1 MSTIAELGTFLER
14 EGQAA
19 SKLPD
24 TPPPPPGSANGELVV
39 S

>member
-14 EGQAA
+14 ETAAAGERPATGQPAR
-19 SKLPD
+19 SE
-24 TPPPPPGSANGELVV
+24 NGELVA